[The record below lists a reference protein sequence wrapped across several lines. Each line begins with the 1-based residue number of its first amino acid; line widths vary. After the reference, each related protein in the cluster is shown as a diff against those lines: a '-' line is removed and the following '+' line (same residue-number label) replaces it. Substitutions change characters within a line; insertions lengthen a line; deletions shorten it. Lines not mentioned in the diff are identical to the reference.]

1 MITLNQLANALALQ
15 EHSNFRRAADAQH
28 LSQPAFS
35 RSIQKLEES
44 LGAKLFD
51 RQTSGI
57 KPTIYGEALLKRAST
72 ILMETHE
79 IERETRLLKKF
90 EIGSLSL
97 AMGFFASE
105 ISGCKAIAEM
115 VRLHPDLRCQITVD
129 DWRDVEEM
137 VEDRLVDIGFA
148 GIKHIKKGTNLHVE
162 PVGDYDFVFF
172 CRNDHPLLKI
182 KNPSKSDLDDYPVI
196 AVRIPPQM
204 ADIFP
209 GKCYIDEK
217 SDDLTPAIKAGDQA
231 AARTIVAGS
240 NAISVTTPLQIEPW
254 LDSGELKVLDFYE
267 PWMKVDYGFIYRHDR
282 MLAPAAEAFMQYVR
296 EIESEAMQRNQS
308 LFKKMLP
315 GFNRRIKS

>member
-15 EHSNFRRAADAQH
+15 EHGNFRRASEARH

-35 RSIQKLEES
+35 RSIQKLEET
-44 LGAKLFD
+44 LGATLFD

-57 KPTIYGEALLKRAST
+57 KPTIYGETLLKRAST
-72 ILMETHE
+72 ILIETHE

-97 AMGFFASE
+97 AMGFFSSE

-115 VRLHPDLRCQITVD
+115 VRLHPNLRCQVTVD

-137 VEDRLVDIGFA
+137 VEDRRVDIGFA
-148 GIKHIKKGTNLHVE
+148 GIKHIKEGTNLHVE

-182 KNPSKSDLDDYPVI
+182 KKLSKSDLDDYPVVTI
-196 AVRIPPQM
+196 RVPPKM

-217 SDDLTPAIKAGDQA
+217 TGDLTPSIKAGDQPT
-231 AARTIVAGS
+231 ARTIVAGS
-240 NAISVTTPLQIEPW
+240 NAISAATPVQIEPW
-254 LDSGELKVLDFYE
+254 LHSGEFKVLNFYE

-296 EIESEAMQRNQS
+296 EIESETMKRNQT
-308 LFKKMLP
+308 LFKKLLP
-315 GFNRRIKS
+315 SFNRNKKS